1 MRVATPVELD
11 TKDQLLAS
19 SGCSPWSPASPPP
32 SLQLE
37 ASPGWTRDGPSPRA
51 PAGSTAAT
59 VSKSASSRLPRTSSR
74 RPHPPRLSHRL
85 SAPALSS
92 TTELRRPARAS
103 HESAP
108 PETLQKPPPESELLR
123 LGACRSPTTPEPRLS
138 GPKVVAPSGAEV
150 GGLASW
156 SEADP
161 GEACGPWD
169 KSPLVRDDMLRAAER
184 ASKPASLASDTN
196 PESSP
201 CPSPRSK
208 STSGLLRRSSSKA
221 AGGCTS
227 PRRSCPRA
235 PASNLNQNHNHSHHH
250 HAGVVSKLEDSRR
263 PGRIEAALSS
273 TRTLSPSPPRARN
286 ETCAASSPAASHSP
300 DAAEGMG
307 SRDWLGETTG
317 ARVTH
322 DPFPCV
328 DAPCSSL
335 PDVFG
340 AHTRP
345 GAQSFYRQMRQMQ
358 RRRSNDSAS
367 CKTSEEWACRNA
379 GMCARGRS
387 PSPGGDA
394 HHQPAPASRG
404 GLERAFRRDVGASPE
419 PTRRAGGRATSQSP
433 PSGGVRAGC
442 IGNPLAHP
450 AEAQDHLLLKHS
462 TLRRSNLLGETS
474 QSPSNIMHSP
484 DRRPIGGGGGATR
497 TRAFQLGVAASDLFG
512 RRLSRTDHSVACHD
526 LDKHNTM
533 RDTWSGLPRSE
544 KFKEGLKQE
553 ESGPLTYA
561 DGNTNLLRNAYTG
574 FVLAAGAIPKN
585 VVQGG
590 RKQGQSRAMENIGG
604 GGICSRRPCEDAHI
618 PDAIDDMLLLQ
629 HERVGDSDHT
639 RRQRR
644 RQILSARNANGIQN
658 AGLRNK
664 YRQL

>member
-1 MRVATPVELD
+1 MMQIAGCYSRPIELEPPLSRRVVAGGVHVRIGLQRAQFRSLYPC
-11 TKDQLLAS
+11 LAGS
-19 SGCSPWSPASPPP
+19 NARPCS
-32 SLQLE
+32 L
-37 ASPGWTRDGPSPRA
+37 
-51 PAGSTAAT
+51 STAAGSIFCIARVQGAST
-59 VSKSASSRLPRTSSR
+59 KASS
-74 RPHPPRLSHRL
+74 
-85 SAPALSS
+85 
-92 TTELRRPARAS
+92 
-103 HESAP
+103 
-108 PETLQKPPPESELLR
+108 
-123 LGACRSPTTPEPRLS
+123 
-138 GPKVVAPSGAEV
+138 
-150 GGLASW
+150 
-156 SEADP
+156 D
-161 GEACGPWD
+161 
-169 KSPLVRDDMLRAAER
+169 
-184 ASKPASLASDTN
+184 
-196 PESSP
+196 
-201 CPSPRSK
+201 
-208 STSGLLRRSSSKA
+208 STSNSDNSR
-221 AGGCTS
+221 CTS
-227 PRRSCPRA
+227 
-235 PASNLNQNHNHSHHH
+235 
-250 HAGVVSKLEDSRR
+250 
-263 PGRIEAALSS
+263 
-273 TRTLSPSPPRARN
+273 T
-286 ETCAASSPAASHSP
+286 
-300 DAAEGMG
+300 
-307 SRDWLGETTG
+307 
-317 ARVTH
+317 
-322 DPFPCV
+322 
-328 DAPCSSL
+328 
-335 PDVFG
+335 
-340 AHTRP
+340 
-345 GAQSFYRQMRQMQ
+345 
-358 RRRSNDSAS
+358 
-367 CKTSEEWACRNA
+367 
-379 GMCARGRS
+379 
-387 PSPGGDA
+387 
-394 HHQPAPASRG
+394 ASRFGRVPGLQG